1 MILQVLLGYHKSTR
15 QTPTLFARHKE
26 AASKH
31 VPKKP
36 QSVKSITACAT
47 MNKQFMQS
55 YKSPPQELPRQ
66 QPTCE
71 MESAGFAGGFAPM
84 ARIPQPENAKLYH
97 QRQLPVQ
104 TFFPFSRPKSI
115 AEKCRW
121 CRPRHGF
128 GLNMAHLRKLEKGN
142 SK

>member
-47 MNKQFMQS
+47 MNNSCNSCKVTSLLLKNFLVSSQPVKWNLLALLEDLHRWRAFLNQKTPNCITKGSCQS
-55 YKSPPQELPRQ
+55 TLFSIQPPEVNR
-66 QPTCE
+66 
-71 MESAGFAGGFAPM
+71 
-84 ARIPQPENAKLYH
+84 
-97 QRQLPVQ
+97 
-104 TFFPFSRPKSI
+104 
-115 AEKCRW
+115 
-121 CRPRHGF
+121 
-128 GLNMAHLRKLEKGN
+128 
-142 SK
+142 